1 MIQNI
6 LQAIII
12 FIITGFLGLVFKMF
26 VDLYRERKA
35 TISILRADMVKT
47 YYRYAKEKKI
57 PIYIFRAWF
66 DEYEAYKGLHGNSF
80 IDELKKEIEEWE
92 VLQ

>member
-1 MIQNI
+1 MVQNI
-6 LQAIII
+6 IQAIII
-12 FIITGFLGLVFKMF
+12 FVITGCLGAIFKMF
-26 VDLYRERKA
+26 IGFYKERKA

-47 YYRYAKEKKI
+47 YYMYAKERKI

-66 DEYEAYKGLHGNSF
+66 DEYESYKALNGNSF